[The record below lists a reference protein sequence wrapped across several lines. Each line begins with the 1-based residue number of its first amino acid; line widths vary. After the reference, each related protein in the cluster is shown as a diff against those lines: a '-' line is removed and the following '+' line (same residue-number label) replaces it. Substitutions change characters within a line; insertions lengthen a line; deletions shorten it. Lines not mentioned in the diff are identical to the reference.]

1 MKTSKS
7 KTAPTATDESQGEEP
22 TEQVARPR
30 RRTKK
35 VVASASSAARK
46 PKTPAK
52 PKAAT
57 TRAGGGS
64 TAARSSARSA
74 RPAPAPV
81 ADAPAV
87 DRPDAGPPAQVAPV
101 ADVPAVDTP
110 RTDAPVVGT
119 PGTDVP
125 AASAATPSGITPSE
139 GVTKTRARTK
149 ARAKPAASSGRGR
162 GRGAAA
168 RAPAQTPA
176 RALQAG
182 DKMPVLDSLE
192 TGQQL
197 PDPPHAD
204 SPSVAWAG
212 AELRPGDSPELDSP
226 ETDLPPGQ
234 ATESVEGLALASSV
248 DFSLAQPIAP
258 PAVEPAPP
266 PAAWRPRRVV
276 FIDVENTSSEASLSG
291 VLDELDLGGLGTST
305 EVVAIGNWRVIGQ
318 GLARSLAARGVQ
330 LVHSA
335 PAARV
340 RDWSDLWI
348 AVQAGIWL
356 GRARAGDALDIVSHD
371 RAFDALGDA
380 ASRLGVGFRR
390 FTYGRGAS
398 KPEAD
403 SRPRPTR
410 TASGGGGRQRGGR
423 AGRGRGSSATTESAA
438 TPTQGGRPA
447 SPKQAGSD
455 AGEAADR
462 RSATPGQIIAV
473 LRRLTADDPPAGAAI
488 DWLTEALK
496 QAGFH
501 RPPGSPRLITRLKRI
516 KDVEVMANGR
526 LRLASAAPKTES
538 QQAGGDT
545 EASPP
550 EVDTAQLAVLSP
562 ESSPEPGNEAQ
573 IGEQEAVTPNRRSR
587 RRGGR
592 RRGGRGRQDSTEP
605 ETVATDNPATEED
618 G

>member
-1 MKTSKS
+1 MKTTKS
-7 KTAPTATDESQGEEP
+7 KTTPTTTAESQGEEP
-22 TEQVARPR
+22 TKQVARPGK
-30 RRTKK
+30 RTKR
-35 VVASASSAARK
+35 VLASASSAAQK
-46 PKTPAK
+46 PKTRAK
-52 PKAAT
+52 PKAAS
-57 TRAGGGS
+57 TRAGGS
-64 TAARSSARSA
+64 AAAARSSARSA

-87 DRPDAGPPAQVAPV
+87 DSPDAGLPAQAAPV
-101 ADVPAVDTP
+101 ADVPAVDMP
-110 RTDAPVVGT
+110 RSDAPAVGPSVTDAP
-119 PGTDVP
+119 
-125 AASAATPSGITPSE
+125 AAPPATPSENTPSE
-139 GVTKTRARTK
+139 GVTKTRARSK
-149 ARAKPAASSGRGR
+149 DRAKPAASSGPESGK
-162 GRGAAA
+162 GAAA
-168 RAPAQTPA
+168 RA
-176 RALQAG
+176 
-182 DKMPVLDSLE
+182 
-192 TGQQL
+192 
-197 PDPPHAD
+197 HIAD
-204 SPSVAWAG
+204 SPKAG
-212 AELRPGDSPELDSP
+212 SPEA
-226 ETDLPPGQ
+226 DLPLSQ

-258 PAVEPAPP
+258 PAFEPAPP

-291 VLDELDLGGLGTST
+291 VLDEFDLGGLGTST

-371 RAFDALGDA
+371 RAFDAIGDA

-398 KPEAD
+398 KPVAD
-403 SRPRPTR
+403 SRPRVTR
-410 TASGGGGRQRGGR
+410 TASGDGGRQRGGR
-423 AGRGRGSSATTESAA
+423 AGLGRGSTATTESAA
-438 TPTQGGRPA
+438 TPTQRGRAA
-447 SPKQAGSD
+447 SPKQAGSE
-455 AGEAADR
+455 AGEADDR
-462 RSATPGQIIAV
+462 RAATPGQIVAA

-516 KDVEVMANGR
+516 KEVEVMANGR

-538 QQAGGDT
+538 QPAGGDS
-545 EASPP
+545 EARPP
-550 EVDTAQLAVLSP
+550 EVDTAQLDALSP
-562 ESSPEPGNEAQ
+562 ESGPELGNEAQ
-573 IGEQEAVTPNRRSR
+573 VGEHEAVAPKRRSR

-592 RRGGRGRQDSTEP
+592 RRGGRGRQDPTEP

-618 G
+618 D

>member
-1 MKTSKS
+1 MS
-7 KTAPTATDESQGEEP
+7 KT
-22 TEQVARPR
+22 
-30 RRTKK
+30 
-35 VVASASSAARK
+35 
-46 PKTPAK
+46 
-52 PKAAT
+52 
-57 TRAGGGS
+57 
-64 TAARSSARSA
+64 
-74 RPAPAPV
+74 
-81 ADAPAV
+81 
-87 DRPDAGPPAQVAPV
+87 
-101 ADVPAVDTP
+101 
-110 RTDAPVVGT
+110 
-119 PGTDVP
+119 
-125 AASAATPSGITPSE
+125 
-139 GVTKTRARTK
+139 
-149 ARAKPAASSGRGR
+149 RAKPAASSGRGR
-162 GRGAAA
+162 GKGAAA
-168 RAPAQTPA
+168 CAPAQTPA
-176 RALQAG
+176 PAQQAG
-182 DKMPVLDSLE
+182 DKMPSVDSLE

-197 PDPPHAD
+197 PDPPDAD

-212 AELRPGDSPELDSP
+212 AEPHRGDSPYGDPHGSDSASAAQASQPSPESHTAAGAAPLAGRAQPSADPGGAIARALPSVELAEPASPPIVDLPAADAIGGPAPTVDSRRNDSSPADASAAPGHTVGARDSDALAVGPSGAPAHIADSPEAGSP
-226 ETDLPPGQ
+226 ETDLPPSQ
-234 ATESVEGLALASSV
+234 AAESVEGLALASSV

-291 VLDELDLGGLGTST
+291 VLDEFDLGGLGTST
-305 EVVAIGNWRVIGQ
+305 EVVAIGNWRVIGPL
-318 GLARSLAARGVQ
+318 LARSLAARGVQ

-371 RAFDALGDA
+371 RAFDAIGDA

-410 TASGGGGRQRGGR
+410 TASGDGGRQRGGR
-423 AGRGRGSSATTESAA
+423 ASRGRGSSATTESAA
-438 TPTQGGRPA
+438 TPTQRGRAA
-447 SPKQAGSD
+447 SPRQARSD
-455 AGEAADR
+455 AGEADDR
-462 RSATPGQIIAV
+462 RAATPGQIVAA

-538 QQAGGDT
+538 QPAGGDT
-545 EASPP
+545 EARPP
-550 EVDTAQLAVLSP
+550 EVDTAQLDALSP
-562 ESSPEPGNEAQ
+562 ESGPELGNEAQ
-573 IGEQEAVTPNRRSR
+573 VGEQEAVAPKRRSR